1 MADFAIAD
9 LPSSTAIDIVI
20 LSSSTAK
27 RVTQEMDD
35 WMSKRSTR
43 IEGEDLA
50 VIEGLCRKLPLAE
63 SMRCHM
69 PPVGLRFY
77 RDDQLFCAFSICW
90 ACNNAF
96 GEFDGKP
103 FVIRFDGK
111 SPEAIALFSHLQGI
125 VGADKL
131 QAAEIE

>member
-9 LPSSTAIDIVI
+9 LPSSTAIDIVL

-35 WMSKRSTR
+35 WLSKRCVR
-43 IEGEDLA
+43 LDGDQVAIVEE
-50 VIEGLCRKLPLAE
+50 LCRRLPLAE
-63 SMRCHM
+63 SMRCHT

-77 RDDQLFCAFSICW
+77 KDTQLLCAFSICW

-111 SPEAIALFSHLQGI
+111 SPEAIALFLHLQRI
-125 VGADKL
+125 VGADTL
-131 QAAEIE
+131 QGSEIQ

>member
-1 MADFAIAD
+1 MADLAIND
-9 LPSSTAIDIVI
+9 LPGSTAIDIVM

-35 WMSKRSTR
+35 WMSKRVTR

-50 VIEGLCRKLPLAE
+50 VIEGLCRKLPFAE
-63 SMRCHM
+63 SMRCHT

-77 RDDQLFCAFSICW
+77 RDHQLSCAFSICW

-96 GEFDGKP
+96 GELDGKP
-103 FVIRFDGK
+103 LVIRFDGK
-111 SPEAIALFSHLQGI
+111 SSEAIALFYHIQGI
-125 VGADKL
+125 VGADKFR
-131 QAAEIE
+131 AYEIQ